1 MKLSVIT
8 ITKNEQDW
16 IENCLKSVS
25 FADQIV
31 IVDCGSKDKTLEIC
45 QKYNTEIFYHD
56 WESFSKQ
63 KNFALSKT
71 TGDWVLFIDA
81 DERVPQKLKEEIKN
95 LDFKYFAYAFPR
107 KNILLGKE
115 MNFGDWWPDYVT
127 RLARKDKIIAW
138 EGELHEE
145 LKIKGEI
152 YKLTAPLY
160 HLSHR
165 GITWMLEKSI
175 RYTELEADLR
185 FRANHP
191 PIVWW
196 RFLRVMFTEF
206 WYRLVVKS
214 GWRDGTVG
222 WVEAIYQAFNI
233 FIIYVRLWELQK
245 GKSMETIYK
254 DLDKKMAKNGF

>member
-1 MKLSVIT
+1 MKLSVII

-16 IENCLKSVS
+16 IENCLKSVE

-31 IVDCGSKDKTLEIC
+31 VVDCGSKDKTLEIC
-45 QKYNTEIFYHD
+45 QKYDVEIFSHN

-63 KNFALSKT
+63 KNFALLKV

-81 DERVPQKLKEEIKN
+81 DERISQELKQEIKN
-95 LDFKYFAYAFPR
+95 LDFKSSAYAFPR

-115 MNFGDWWPDYVT
+115 MNFGGWWPDYVT
-127 RLARKDKIIAW
+127 RLVCKDAIIGW

-145 LKIKGEI
+145 LKVKGETH
-152 YKLTAPLY
+152 KLTSFLY

-175 RYTELEADLR
+175 RYTEIEADLR
-185 FRANHP
+185 FRSNHP

-196 RFLRVMFTEF
+196 RFLRVIFTEF
-206 WYRLVVKS
+206 WHRFVLRS

-222 WVEAIYQAFNI
+222 WIETIYQTFNM

-245 GKSMETIYK
+245 GKPMEEIYK
-254 DLDKKMAKNGF
+254 KKDQELAKNGF